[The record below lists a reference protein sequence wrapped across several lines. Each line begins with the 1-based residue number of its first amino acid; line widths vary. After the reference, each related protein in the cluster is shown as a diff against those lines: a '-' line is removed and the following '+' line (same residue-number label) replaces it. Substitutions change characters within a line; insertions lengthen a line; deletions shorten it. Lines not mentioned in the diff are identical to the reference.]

1 MSGNRPGGTPGITG
15 IPATSASKLL
25 DIAMPKKASQSAGWR
40 SDETSR
46 VLNLTNLIM
55 SRQ

>member
-1 MSGNRPGGTPGITG
+1 MA
-15 IPATSASKLL
+15 IPKNA
-25 DIAMPKKASQSAGWR
+25 IHNAGWMSEEIR
-40 SDETSR
+40 S

>member
-1 MSGNRPGGTPGITG
+1 M
-15 IPATSASKLL
+15 PAISLSKLL
-25 DIAMPKKASQSAGWR
+25 DIAIPKNASQSAGWR
-40 SDETSR
+40 REETSR